1 MKKTKLLFVLSAMM
15 LGCMVVNNGVVES
28 NKVVVAATPND
39 VTKCNGNLGSTIPE
53 TNAVTIDYTGG
64 KTPVYGIQAYAGL
77 KGPAWVTG
85 DVSPILEEGK
95 GSHNLGSNH
104 GDKRNGFE
112 LSFSINSNIAG
123 DAYLGLYG
131 LFNTHSNATYSVN
144 GGEPI
149 STSLMVHEW
158 LDYVPTLLP
167 VTLVEGVNNITVT
180 MGEDYTAWLYSF
192 FVTNSTNW
200 ADGVTHNDS
209 WFRDGDAKQTT
220 PATINYDG
228 NATKVYGIQSYA
240 GVNGPAWVVGSIA
253 NVLEDGSSSHPL
265 GSNHNEGR
273 SGLEVSFSINSLL
286 ETDVN
291 LNVFAEYYTDVGPTA
306 TNATLNVNGTT
317 SNINFFSLHNN
328 VWSNGGDATKIPVTL
343 KQGDNLIKIKM
354 QDNYGIWFK
363 SWSVSPLNALP
374 KYNQISISSWSN
386 KQGSISADQWAF
398 GGNFMDDPANH
409 NKSGSVDY
417 AFTCDEAGD
426 YYLKLSSMAGADVAN
441 RVRLTVNGQVYQEK
455 GNNYISLP
463 TYAGWSYVPVM
474 YKISLI
480 KGTNVLTFAN
490 ELAPSIWTES
500 TGWYNV
506 EPGTANSAGIS
517 NWFINGLSIMK
528 APAFE
533 QTTNAAALAFD
544 YVDTDGT
551 YSDFSNARML
561 FKSEFEIDASVISC
575 GVVITS
581 KEFNANDYIKSLPSG
596 KGYMTFENTTK
607 KSSYVVSIDN
617 VPLNVTYATTEIS
630 AIAYIQTS
638 NGYFYN
644 QVKTVSLLSLY
655 NVYSSSD
662 DALVVALAEALYA
675 QIVATA

>member
-39 VTKCNGNLGSTIPE
+39 VTKCDGNLGEKVPE

-85 DVSPILEEGK
+85 DVAPILEEGK
-95 GSHNLGSNH
+95 GSHNIGSNH

-112 LSFSINSNIAG
+112 LSFSVNSTVAG

-144 GGEPI
+144 GGEAI
-149 STSLMVHEW
+149 STNLMVHEW

-167 VTLVEGVNNITVT
+167 VTLVEGVNNVTVT

-220 PATINYDG
+220 PATIKYDG

-240 GVNGPAWVVGSIA
+240 GVNGPAWVVGSVA

-265 GSNHNEGR
+265 GSNVGDGR

-363 SWSVSPLNALP
+363 SWSVTPLNSLP
-374 KYNQISISSWSN
+374 KYNQINIGSWSN
-386 KQGSISADQWAF
+386 KQGYMSAGGDHF
-398 GGNFMDDPANH
+398 GINACDNAADYG
-409 NKSGSVDY
+409 KSGSVDY
-417 AFTCDEAGD
+417 VFTCEETGD
-426 YYLKLSSMAGADVAN
+426 YYLKLTAMAGLNVAN
-441 RVRLTVNGQVYQEK
+441 RIELTINNNVFNYK
-455 GNNYISLP
+455 GNNYISLDCSG
-463 TYAGWSYVPVM
+463 GWSKDSLNI
-474 YKISLI
+474 YKIPLNS
-480 KGTNVLTFAN
+480 GTNVITFAN
-490 ELAPSIWTES
+490 SLVNVNSNKNQEVPEGTEGSIK
-500 TGWYNV
+500 
-506 EPGTANSAGIS
+506 IS
-517 NWFINGLSIMK
+517 NFWVHQVQIFK

-544 YVDTDGT
+544 YVDLDGT

-561 FKSEFEIDASVISC
+561 FKSEFDIDSSVISC
-575 GVVITS
+575 GVVVTS
-581 KEFNANDYIKSLPSG
+581 KEFNAEDYIKALPSG
-596 KGYMTFENTTK
+596 KGYMTFANTSK

-617 VPLNVTYATTEIS
+617 VPLNVSYANTEIS
-630 AIAYIQTS
+630 AIAYIQTAD
-638 NGYFYN
+638 GYFYN
-644 QVKTVSLLSLY
+644 QVKTVSLLSFY
-655 NVYSSSD
+655 NVYSASD